1 MRKYE
6 TPFGILE
13 VDSTPIEVN
22 EDRKA
27 GGKVSKKKGGMIKR
41 SMGGPAKPK
50 KKTVFRR
57 GGGKALRG
65 FGKAT
70 YSNKM
75 Y

>member
-1 MRKYE
+1 M
-6 TPFGILE
+6 
-13 VDSTPIEVN
+13 
-22 EDRKA
+22 
-27 GGKVSKKKGGMIKR
+27 GGKVKR
-41 SMGGPAKPK
+41 NMGGKVTPR